1 MGAETVLKPNLR
13 RPHAGGGPAS
23 CDLAST
29 SKTRSGTPAFA
40 GMTGLLLGLGCALSL
55 TALPS
60 QAIGQTAAQVP
71 VQRIPL
77 ARLRKTFGKP
87 GDKYVTIKGV
97 ELRYRDEGPN
107 TGVPVLLLNH
117 GSRSTLNQWDG
128 VAARLRG
135 RYRIVRFD
143 MPANGLSGSLSDEAK
158 AAVGS
163 PEALVAAFLDAL
175 KIGKVNI
182 AGVSSGG
189 TLSYYFAAAHPE
201 RVENLILSN
210 TPSNAVPNLK
220 VETPPD
226 LAAATA
232 RFKQTGIEGLD
243 FWTAYLG
250 SLYGVKSRMP
260 ASLPAYYYE
269 TNLRVKEPNVI
280 GLHALTANEDKTM
293 AMLAKV
299 KAPVLLVWG
308 MRDYVLP
315 PVQGYDLEKYL
326 VNAKSRSFVALDTV
340 GHYPPM
346 ESPEAVADVM
356 DAFIRRDR

>member
-1 MGAETVLKPNLR
+1 MSRAALLAAAAVLSATLV
-13 RPHAGGGPAS
+13 
-23 CDLAST
+23 
-29 SKTRSGTPAFA
+29 
-40 GMTGLLLGLGCALSL
+40 M
-55 TALPS
+55 
-60 QAIGQTAAQVP
+60 P
-71 VQRIPL
+71 VQAAPTMTSAEAVPARVSL
-77 ARLRKTFGKP
+77 ADLRKRFGKP

-97 ELRYRDEGPN
+97 ELRYRDEGPR
-107 TGVPVLLLNH
+107 TAPVLVLIH

-128 VAARLRG
+128 VSARLKG

-143 MPANGLSGSLSDEAK
+143 MPPTGLSGPLSDAAK
-158 AAVGS
+158 RAVGS
-163 PEALVAAFLDAL
+163 PEGLVAGLLDVL
-175 KIGKVNI
+175 KIDKVNI

-189 TLSYYFAAAHPE
+189 TMSYYFAAAYPD

-220 VETPPD
+220 VTTPPD

-232 RFKQTGIEGLD
+232 RFKRTGVEGKD
-243 FWTAYLG
+243 FWGTYLG
-250 SLYGVKSRMP
+250 SLYGERSRLPP
-260 ASLPAYYYE
+260 ALVDYYYE
-269 TNLRVKEPNVI
+269 TNLRVAEPNPR
-280 GLHALTANEDKTM
+280 GLHALTANEQTTM
-293 AMLAKV
+293 AQLAKV
-299 KAPVLLVWG
+299 KAPVLLIWG

-346 ESPEAVADVM
+346 ESPEAFADVM

>member
-1 MGAETVLKPNLR
+1 MRLAASLAAAAVLSATLVAPAHAAPAPAKAEAV
-13 RPHAGGGPAS
+13 PARVS
-23 CDLAST
+23 LAD
-29 SKTRSGTPAFA
+29 
-40 GMTGLLLGLGCALSL
+40 
-55 TALPS
+55 
-60 QAIGQTAAQVP
+60 
-71 VQRIPL
+71 
-77 ARLRKTFGKP
+77 LRKRFGKP

-97 ELRYRDEGPN
+97 ELRYRDEGPR
-107 TGVPVLLLNH
+107 TGPVLLLNH

-128 VAARLRG
+128 VTAYLKG

-143 MPANGLSGSLSDEAK
+143 MPANGLSGSLSDAAK

-163 PEALVAAFLDAL
+163 PEALVDGFLDAL
-175 KIGKVNI
+175 KIDKVNI

-220 VETPPD
+220 VTTPPD
-226 LAAATA
+226 LAAATT
-232 RFKQTGIEGLD
+232 RFKQTGIEGVD

-250 SLYGVKSRMP
+250 SLYGVRSRMP

-269 TNLRVKEPNVI
+269 INLRVKEPNVT
-280 GLHALTANEDKTM
+280 GLHALTANADKTM
-293 AMLAKV
+293 AQLARVKVPVMLI
-299 KAPVLLVWG
+299 WG

-315 PVQGYDLEKYL
+315 AEQGHDLEKYL
-326 VNAKSRSFVALDTV
+326 VNAQSRSFVALDTV

-346 ESPEAVADVM
+346 ESPEAFADLM

>member
-1 MGAETVLKPNLR
+1 MRAALIAAALLATNVSIPTF
-13 RPHAGGGPAS
+13 AAPA
-23 CDLAST
+23 T
-29 SKTRSGTPAFA
+29 
-40 GMTGLLLGLGCALSL
+40 
-55 TALPS
+55 TAD
-60 QAIGQTAAQVP
+60 AP

-77 ARLRKTFGKP
+77 AHLRKTFGKP
-87 GDKYVTIKGV
+87 GDKYVTIKGL
-97 ELRYRDEGPN
+97 ELRYRDEGPR

-128 VAARLRG
+128 VAARLKG

-143 MPANGLSGSLSDEAK
+143 MPANGLSGSLSDAAK
-158 AAVGS
+158 TAVGS
-163 PEALVAAFLDAL
+163 PEALVAGFLDAL

-220 VETPPD
+220 VQTSPD
-226 LAAATA
+226 LAAAVD
-232 RFKQTGIEGLD
+232 RFKQTGIEGMD
-243 FWTAYLG
+243 YWTAYLG

-269 TNLRVKEPNVI
+269 TNLRVKEPNVT

-326 VNAKSRSFVALDTV
+326 VNAQSRSFVALDTV

-346 ESPEAVADVM
+346 ESPEAFADVM
-356 DAFIRRDR
+356 DSFIRRDR